1 MYGWVGVLCPLGLSL
16 PAGKWASACPDSLLE
31 VARDGNEEVRKP
43 FLLAVTSPALEPGS
57 LGPSTLC
64 PALSGPRLP
73 SCKLREC

>member
-43 FLLAVTSPALEPGS
+43 FLLAVTSRRWSREVWAPARCALPS
-57 LGPSTLC
+57 LGPVSQ
-64 PALSGPRLP
+64 AVN
-73 SCKLREC
+73 